1 VTALAT
7 TVQPSLKRQRE
18 GDPADATTSAED
30 IPGNRE
36 KMPLPPYR
44 SKVRVMEKYHIIGF
58 ISSGTYGRVY
68 KARSRTSGSKK
79 EFAIKKFKPD
89 KEGEVIQYTGIS
101 QSACREMALCS
112 ELSHE
117 NIIHLHEIILEDKCI
132 YMVFEFAEHDLLKI
146 IHFHSQNS
154 DRRPIPETTVKS
166 VLWQLLNGA

>member
-1 VTALAT
+1 MPAPVDLHQSVGNLDQNTTQKSDPPKSSLPPPLALDSSSSPSSSPSSPSSPSSYAPRIRNAVTATATATAPVSALAT

-18 GDPADATTSAED
+18 PDPADATAFAEV

-79 EFAIKKFKPD
+79 EFAIKKQESTSPTAASP
-89 KEGEVIQYTGIS
+89 V
-101 QSACREMALCS
+101 R
-112 ELSHE
+112 
-117 NIIHLHEIILEDKCI
+117 
-132 YMVFEFAEHDLLKI
+132 
-146 IHFHSQNS
+146 
-154 DRRPIPETTVKS
+154 
-166 VLWQLLNGA
+166 